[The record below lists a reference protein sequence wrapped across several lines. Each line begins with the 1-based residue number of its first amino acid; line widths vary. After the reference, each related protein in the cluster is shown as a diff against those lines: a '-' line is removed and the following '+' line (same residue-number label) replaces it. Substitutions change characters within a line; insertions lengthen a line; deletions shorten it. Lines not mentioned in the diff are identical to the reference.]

1 MFWIPGAC
9 TDDLQLNQ
17 QMMDRRGF
25 LAAALVGGASMIARR
40 VSAAVPVDTPFA
52 RPPVTVYKDP
62 SCGCCK
68 EWVKYM
74 TQSGFV
80 VTAHDDSDMDALKD
94 HYGVPSGVRSC
105 HTALVGSYVIEGHVP
120 AADVD
125 RLLKEQPKVAGL
137 SVPGMVMGS
146 PGMEGGMSKP
156 YTVVAF
162 QKTGSTTAFASHT

>member
-1 MFWIPGAC
+1 
-9 TDDLQLNQ
+9 
-17 QMMDRRGF
+17 MMDRRGF
-25 LAAALVGGASMIARR
+25 LAAALVSAGTLIARR
-40 VSAAVPVDTPFA
+40 AAAAAPAHPFRA

-62 SCGCCK
+62 SCECCRK
-68 EWVKYM
+68 WVEHM
-74 TQSGFV
+74 QASGFT

-105 HTALVGSYVIEGHVP
+105 HTALIGSYVVEGHVP
-120 AADVD
+120 ASDVD

-137 SVPGMVMGS
+137 ALPGMVMGS

-162 QKTGSTTAFASHT
+162 QKSGATTPFASHT

>member
-1 MFWIPGAC
+1 
-9 TDDLQLNQ
+9 
-17 QMMDRRGF
+17 MMDRRGF
-25 LAAALVGGASMIARR
+25 LAAALVSAGTLIARR
-40 VSAAVPVDTPFA
+40 AAAAAPAHPFLT

-68 EWVKYM
+68 KWVEHM
-74 TQSGFV
+74 QASGFT

-105 HTALVGSYVIEGHVP
+105 HTALIGSYVVEGHVP
-120 AADVD
+120 ASDVD
-125 RLLKEQPKVAGL
+125 RMLKEQPKAAGL
-137 SVPGMVMGS
+137 ALPGMVMGS

-162 QKTGSTTAFASHT
+162 QKSGATTAFASHT

>member
-1 MFWIPGAC
+1 MI
-9 TDDLQLNQ
+9 
-17 QMMDRRGF
+17 DRRGF
-25 LAAALVGGASMIARR
+25 LAVALAGAGSLIARGAA
-40 VSAAVPVDTPFA
+40 AAVPVRTLLA

-68 EWVKYM
+68 KWVEHM
-74 TQSGFV
+74 QASGFT

-120 AADVD
+120 ASDVD
-125 RLLKEQPKVAGL
+125 RLLAQQPKVAGL
-137 SVPGMVMGS
+137 AVPGMVMGS

-162 QKTGSTTAFASHT
+162 QKTGAATTFASHS

>member
-1 MFWIPGAC
+1 
-9 TDDLQLNQ
+9 
-17 QMMDRRGF
+17 MDRRKF
-25 LAAALVGGASMIARR
+25 LAGALVGAGTLIARR
-40 VSAAVPVDTPFA
+40 ASAAVPLRSESA

-62 SCGCCK
+62 SCGCCRD
-68 EWVKYM
+68 WVTHMEK
-74 TQSGFV
+74 SGFT
-80 VTAHDDSDMDALKD
+80 VTAHDDRDMDALKD

-137 SVPGMVMGS
+137 AVPGMVMGS

-156 YTVVAF
+156 YAVVAF
-162 QKTGSTTAFASHT
+162 QKTGSTTTFASHT

>member
-1 MFWIPGAC
+1 MIG
-9 TDDLQLNQ
+9 
-17 QMMDRRGF
+17 RRYWGGLM
-25 LAAALVGGASMIARR
+25 LAAAVGVGGLAIA
-40 VSAAVPVDTPFA
+40 TPA
-52 RPPVTVYKDP
+52 PEPEVVVYKSP

-68 EWVKYM
+68 KWVEHL
-74 TQSGFV
+74 QASGFT

-120 AADVD
+120 ASDVD
-125 RLLKEQPKVAGL
+125 RLLAQQPKVAGL
-137 SVPGMVMGS
+137 PVPGMVMGS

-162 QKTGSTTAFASHT
+162 QKTGATTTFASHS

>member
-1 MFWIPGAC
+1 
-9 TDDLQLNQ
+9 
-17 QMMDRRGF
+17 MMDRRGF
-25 LAAALVGGASMIARR
+25 LAAALAGAATLVAKRA
-40 VSAAVPVDTPFA
+40 SAAMPARAGLA

-68 EWVKYM
+68 KWVEYM
-74 TQSGFV
+74 SQSGFV

-120 AADVD
+120 ASDVD

-137 SVPGMVMGS
+137 AVPGMVMGS

-156 YTVVAF
+156 YTVLAF
-162 QKTGSTTAFASHT
+162 QKTGSTTSFASHT